1 MSRLAKKPIPLPAG
15 VTAVADGPRVTV
27 RGPKGELSWTLPR
40 GVAVEIG
47 PQGIMVRREGETADH
62 RRLQG
67 TSWATLAG
75 MVTGVHE
82 GYVRELEIQGVGY
95 RAQRQGST
103 LSLTLGFS
111 HPVQFPIP
119 EGVDIQTPDA
129 TTIRVSGCSKALVGD
144 VAARIRGFYPAEPYK
159 GKGIRYKGEQ
169 VRRKAGKTVA

>member
-15 VTAVADGPRVTV
+15 VSAVAEGPQVTV
-27 RGPKGELSWTLPR
+27 RGPKGELRWMLPD

-47 PQGIMVRREGETADH
+47 TQGILVRREGETADH

-67 TSWATLAG
+67 TAWATLAS
-75 MVTGVHE
+75 MVTGVHQ

-111 HPVQFPIP
+111 HPVLFEIP
-119 EGVDIQTPDA
+119 AGIDIQIPDA

-144 VAARIRGFYPAEPYK
+144 TAARIRAFYPAEPYK

>member
-15 VTAVADGPRVTV
+15 VTAVAEGARVTV
-27 RGPKGELSWTLPR
+27 RGPKGELSWTVPP
-40 GVAVEIG
+40 GVVVEVNAH
-47 PQGIMVRREGETADH
+47 GIHVRRTGETADH

-67 TSWATLAG
+67 TTWATLAG
-75 MVTGVHE
+75 MVTGVHQ

-95 RAQRQGST
+95 RAQRQGAT
-103 LSLTLGFS
+103 LSLTLGYS
-111 HPVQFPIP
+111 HPVVFEIP
-119 EGVDIQTPDA
+119 EGVDVQTPDP
-129 TTIRVSGCSKALVGD
+129 TTIRVSGCSKQLVGD

>member
-1 MSRLAKKPIPLPAG
+1 MSRLAKKPIALPSG
-15 VTAVADGPRVTV
+15 VTAAVDGPRISV
-27 RGPKGELSWTLPR
+27 RGPKGELSWTLPA
-40 GVAVEIG
+40 GVVAEVG
-47 PQGIMVRREGETADH
+47 AQGIVVRRLGESADH

-67 TSWATLAG
+67 TSWSIIAG
-75 MVTGVHE
+75 MVTGVHQ
-82 GYVRELEIQGVGY
+82 GYVRELEVQGVGY

-111 HPVQFPIP
+111 HPIEFPIP
-119 EGVDIQTPDA
+119 PGVDIQTPDA

-144 VAARIRGFYPAEPYK
+144 VAARIRSFYRAEPYK